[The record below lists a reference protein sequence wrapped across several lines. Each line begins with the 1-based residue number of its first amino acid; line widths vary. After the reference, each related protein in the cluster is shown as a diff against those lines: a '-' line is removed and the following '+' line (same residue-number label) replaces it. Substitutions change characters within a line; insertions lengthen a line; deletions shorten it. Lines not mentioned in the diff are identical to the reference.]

1 MADSRVRFAQ
11 NVSEAKFDLVAARQ
25 EAFATSMRERS

>member
-1 MADSRVRFAQ
+1 MADSLVRLAQ
-11 NVSEAKFDLVAARQ
+11 NVSETKFDLVAARQ